1 MPSVRTWRSEQMTR
15 FNLSLVCIACVTI
28 ITAIVVSDPINQQNR
43 LARARQSQYQSSQI
57 FDASM
62 NFFVLVAIVLI
73 IALVVLLTI
82 GAIALYRRLV
92 DRDAVREHREY
103 EAYKLEVSTRYKY
116 IQPNFSGIHTLHF
129 SPKDSHNESHSITQH
144 HKQPKQLGYGQN
156 VPTIDLSPLE
166 RVQPI
171 PTFREAIRQSSKDS
185 LVLGYDETGKPKI
198 GSLDYL
204 YSCGGGGDT
213 GTGKTSTAVY
223 LAAQSV
229 AHGAELIIVDPHAGH
244 EQSLANK
251 IAPLSNAYLCDVAT
265 TQSEM
270 LDTISFTQSLFD
282 ARKSGST
289 SCDNYI
295 ILMCDEWLALM
306 RGSLKSDFQRLAE
319 CVTQEGRKYK
329 MIAVFMSQTWNKN
342 KSGDMRDTL
351 ASHYIHR
358 TRPALARQQT
368 GLTSKELPS
377 DIMRLENGQ
386 FYLLNVFGEMEKLKA
401 PRVTVED
408 LQELAKSIFPT
419 SQPLP
424 QSFPTTSKNDSP
436 IGFLHGVEVAQE
448 EQGSTTETQKI
459 TPTAEEAE
467 ILQMF
472 VSGEDITAITKKISS
487 VTGGRKYTDTLERVN
502 QIIRKHLEL

>member
-1 MPSVRTWRSEQMTR
+1 MTR
-15 FNLSLVCIACVTI
+15 FNVSLVCIACVTI
-28 ITAIVVSDPINQQNR
+28 ITAIVFTDPINQQNR
-43 LARARQSQYQSSQI
+43 LARARQSQYQNSQI

-62 NFFVLVAIVLI
+62 NFFALVAIILI
-73 IALVVLLTI
+73 FALVAFLVI

-92 DRDAVREHREY
+92 DRQAVREHREY
-103 EAYKLEVSTRYKY
+103 EAYKLEVSTLHKY
-116 IQPNFSGIHTLHF
+116 SQPDFSGVTTVHF
-129 SPKDSHNESHSITQH
+129 SPRDSHNQTHSVTQH
-144 HKQPKQLGYGQN
+144 HKQPKQLGYSQD
-156 VPTIDLSPLE
+156 VPTIDLSPQE
-166 RVQPI
+166 RAQPV
-171 PTFREAIRQSSKDS
+171 PTFSEAIRQSSKDS
-185 LVLGYDETGKPKI
+185 LVLGYDEIGQPKI

-229 AHGAELIIVDPHAGH
+229 AHGAELVIVDPHAGH

-251 IAPLSNAYLCDVAT
+251 IAPLSRAYLCDVAT

-282 ARKSGST
+282 ARKNGSS

-306 RGSLKSDFQRLAE
+306 RGNLKNEFQQLAE
-319 CVTQEGRKYK
+319 CITQEGRKYK

-401 PRVTVED
+401 PRVTTED
-408 LQELAKSIFPT
+408 LQELAKRIFPT

-424 QSFPTTSKNDSP
+424 QSFPTTSADNNS
-436 IGFLHGVEVAQE
+436 IGFLDDVEAVQE
-448 EQGSTTETQKI
+448 VQGSMTETQKEI
-459 TPTAEEAE
+459 PTAEEAE

-472 VSGEDITAITKKISS
+472 VGGEDVTAITKKISG